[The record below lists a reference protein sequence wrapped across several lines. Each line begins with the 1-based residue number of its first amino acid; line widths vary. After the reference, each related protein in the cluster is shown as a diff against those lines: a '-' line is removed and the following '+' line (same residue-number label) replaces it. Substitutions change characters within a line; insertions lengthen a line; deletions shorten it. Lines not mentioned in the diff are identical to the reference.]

1 VVTFNTIFG
10 KIEIKSPYLWTQGAS
25 SKPLIDEMKITHQS
39 RSEAVNRALVD
50 FGIEDSFARAAER
63 FKEHYHYD
71 IGVSAAA
78 RSTKNTA
85 EKAMT
90 FLENKLSN
98 SLPEQGQEKKSVDKM
113 LVELDGCEIRTAQL
127 IPIENSEE
135 TTPVYGNPKKNKTM
149 GTKFSWIHRY
159 QLVTI
164 ILMLYFLKLFQAVQ
178 EYKVRS

>member
-1 VVTFNTIFG
+1 
-10 KIEIKSPYLWTQGAS
+10 
-25 SKPLIDEMKITHQS
+25 
-39 RSEAVNRALVD
+39 
-50 FGIEDSFARAAER
+50 
-63 FKEHYHYD
+63 
-71 IGVSAAA
+71 
-78 RSTKNTA
+78 
-85 EKAMT
+85 MT